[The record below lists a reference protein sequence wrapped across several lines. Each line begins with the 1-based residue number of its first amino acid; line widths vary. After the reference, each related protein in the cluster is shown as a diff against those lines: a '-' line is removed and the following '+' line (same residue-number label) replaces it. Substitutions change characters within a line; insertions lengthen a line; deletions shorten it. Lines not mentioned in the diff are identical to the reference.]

1 MEKQTVRAGVTARKP
16 CRFLSEHCGLCFAFV
31 PYGVTIDA
39 KGRVIL
45 DQQIID
51 LYDEFTHGGMSR
63 RHFLD
68 RLAQIAGSTAAALAL
83 MPVLENN
90 LAHAQIVADND
101 DRLAIARV
109 EYDAGGTKIS
119 GYLARLK
126 GGQKRPAVI
135 VIHENR
141 GLNPHIQDVARRL
154 AVEGFLAFAPD
165 MLSPLGGTP
174 ADETKATGMIGT
186 LNADETVARL
196 AAAVP
201 FLAHHAESTGKVGAV
216 GFCWGGAMA
225 NRLAAAGT
233 TLNASIP
240 YYGRQLQAAD
250 VPKISAPLL
259 LHYGSLDQ
267 GINAGIAAYETA
279 LKANNKTYELYMY
292 EGANHA
298 FNNDTNAARYNKEAA
313 TLAWS
318 RTIAFLK
325 KYLS

>member
-1 MEKQTVRAGVTARKP
+1 M
-16 CRFLSEHCGLCFAFV
+16 
-31 PYGVTIDA
+31 
-39 KGRVIL
+39 L
-45 DQQIID
+45 DQNILE
-51 LYDEFTHGGMSR
+51 LYDEFKQGGMGR
-63 RHFLD
+63 RYFLE

-83 MPVLENN
+83 MPILENN
-90 LAHAQIVADND
+90 CAQAQIVAEND
-101 DRLAIARV
+101 DRLVTATV
-109 EYDAGGTKIS
+109 EYDAAGTKIS

-141 GLNPHIQDVARRL
+141 GLNAHIRDVARRMAL
-154 AVEGFLAFAPD
+154 EGFLSFAPD

-174 ADETKATGMIGT
+174 ADESKISGMFGS
-186 LNADETVARL
+186 LVAEETVARL

-201 FLAHHAESTGKVGAV
+201 FLARHPESTGKVGAI
-216 GFCWGGAMA
+216 GFCWGGGFV

-233 TLNASIP
+233 SLNAGVP
-240 YYGRQLQAAD
+240 YYGSQLPAAE

-259 LHYGSLDQ
+259 LHYASLDTR
-267 GINAGIAAYETA
+267 INAGIEAFEAA
-279 LKANNKTYELYMY
+279 LKANNKPHELHMY

-298 FNNDTNAARYNKEAA
+298 FNNDTNAARYSKEAA

-318 RTIAFLK
+318 RTVAFLK

>member
-1 MEKQTVRAGVTARKP
+1 VA
-16 CRFLSEHCGLCFAFV
+16 
-31 PYGVTIDA
+31 
-39 KGRVIL
+39 
-45 DQQIID
+45 
-51 LYDEFTHGGMSR
+51 LYDEYARGGMNR
-63 RHFLD
+63 RYFLE
-68 RLAQIAGSTAAALAL
+68 RLAQLAGGTAAALAL
-83 MPVLENN
+83 MPLLENN
-90 LAHAQIVADND
+90 SAQAQIVAEND
-101 DRLAIARV
+101 DRLATTRV
-109 EYDAGGTKIS
+109 EYDAGGVKIS

-141 GLNPHIQDVARRL
+141 GLQPHIQDVARRL
-154 AVEGFLAFAPD
+154 ALEGFLAFAPD

-174 ADETKATGMIGT
+174 KEEAKATQMIGT

-201 FLAHHAESTGKVGAV
+201 FMAHHAESTGKVGAI

-233 TLNASIP
+233 SLNASVP
-240 YYGRQLQAAD
+240 YYGRQLPAAD
-250 VPKISAPLL
+250 VPKITAPLL
-259 LHYGSLDQ
+259 LQYGSLDQ
-267 GINAGIAAYETA
+267 GINAGIPAYEAA
-279 LKANNKTYELYMY
+279 LKANNKPYELFMY

-298 FNNDTNAARYNKEAA
+298 FNNDTNPARYNKEAA

-325 KYLS
+325 KFLM